1 MEASMTPGRKAMAAA
16 NARPN
21 PPFYAG
27 IAPRTPKT
35 PKTPGNSRT
44 ATARGGVVP
53 PTSSLDVAGRAQTQD
68 QQTGAMTP
76 KTPSGRLMAGKMKEV
91 MQKVISLMPTFSEM
105 QDEGKL
111 DCD

>member
-1 MEASMTPGRKAMAAA
+1 MEASMTPGRKAMAAS

-44 ATARGGVVP
+44 ATARAAIVP
-53 PTSSLDVAGRAQTQD
+53 PAAWLDVAGKTQTQD

-91 MQKVISLMPTFSEM
+91 MQKVISLIHKFNEM